1 MGSEFRYAPAAWSA
15 PGGRPGLVGSP
26 DDMIAD
32 VRSLAEAG
40 VEHITMRF
48 GSNDTAPLE
57 RFARDVMPAF
67 STT

>member
-1 MGSEFRYAPAAWSA
+1 LGSEFRYAPAAWSA
-15 PGGRPGLVGSP
+15 SDGRPGLVGSP

-32 VRSLAEAG
+32 LRSLADAG

-48 GSNDTAPLE
+48 ASNDPAPLE

-67 STT
+67 SAS